1 MSQAGRGAG
10 LPSAAAW
17 GRKPC
22 SEVPWSSTSRKL
34 KRGDILEI
42 DGDPWQATEVQ
53 SQTPSA
59 RGASLLVKAKVK
71 NLRTGQTL
79 AKTWRGGETVTTAE
93 VDYRPAQFL
102 YRQGDDFVF
111 MDLGSYEQTTLDAS
125 KVGDA
130 AGYLLENLEVKA
142 VLFQERVIA
151 LNLPITVDLT
161 VEDTTPAIKG
171 ATAQAQL
178 KPARV
183 ETGITVLVPPY
194 IEPGER
200 IRVDTRD
207 GRFVEQSSAP
217 LRTLARRVPRGSR
230 ADPSAPFQE
239 GPEESRL
246 SSEPSREPN
255 GNGQI
260 PSAPGAAGA
269 PREDYMCLIT
279 ASPNSLHFTSVAPS
293 MRRAKS

>member
-1 MSQAGRGAG
+1 MEGGAAAGG
-10 LPSAAAW
+10 LPGATARVERPS
-17 GRKPC
+17 GRC
-22 SEVPWSSTSRKL
+22 HGRQRHGSEAGGHPGDRRGPLAGDGGAVP
-34 KRGDILEI
+34 
-42 DGDPWQATEVQ
+42 DPLG
-53 SQTPSA
+53 P
-59 RGASLLVKAKVK
+59 GASLLVKAKVK

-130 AGYLLENLEVKA
+130 AGYLLENLEVKT

-178 KPARV
+178 KPAQV
-183 ETGITVLVPPY
+183 ETGITVMVPSY
-194 IEPGER
+194 IESGEK

-207 GRFVEQSSAP
+207 GRFVE
-217 LRTLARRVPRGSR
+217 
-230 ADPSAPFQE
+230 
-239 GPEESRL
+239 
-246 SSEPSREPN
+246 
-255 GNGQI
+255 
-260 PSAPGAAGA
+260 
-269 PREDYMCLIT
+269 
-279 ASPNSLHFTSVAPS
+279 
-293 MRRAKS
+293 RAK

>member
-1 MSQAGRGAG
+1 MTVNVTEIA
-10 LPSAAAW
+10 
-17 GRKPC
+17 
-22 SEVPWSSTSRKL
+22 
-34 KRGDILEI
+34 RGDILEI

-111 MDLGSYEQTTLDAS
+111 MDLVSFEQTTLDAER
-125 KVGDA
+125 VGEA
-130 AGYLLENLEVKA
+130 AGFLLENVELKA

-151 LNLPITVDLT
+151 LNLPMTVDL
-161 VEDTTPAIKG
+161 VVKETTPSMKG

-178 KPARV
+178 KPATV
-183 ETGITVLVPPY
+183 ETGIQVLVPSY
-194 IEPGER
+194 IEEGEK

-207 GRFVEQSSAP
+207 GRFVE
-217 LRTLARRVPRGSR
+217 
-230 ADPSAPFQE
+230 
-239 GPEESRL
+239 
-246 SSEPSREPN
+246 
-255 GNGQI
+255 
-260 PSAPGAAGA
+260 
-269 PREDYMCLIT
+269 
-279 ASPNSLHFTSVAPS
+279 
-293 MRRAKS
+293 RAK